1 MKCMQMKIAVAM
13 LAVLAGVS
21 VTMADVV
28 SVPTIQNVV
37 MSQDSGR
44 KVTVTYDLVNGP
56 AVVTMDVQTNAHD
69 DVWVSIGEENI
80 YGATTRAQPRGDVS
94 RIVSGDSGTITWRPD
109 LSWPG
114 NAVDNN
120 GARVVLTAWPV
131 DDTPDYLVVDMN
143 ANVTAA
149 DRVRYYAS
157 TNALPG
163 GLFGNPAYRT
173 THLVLKKIIAK
184 EIEWTMGSICEP
196 GRNSNLSE
204 TAHRAMLTNNYYL
217 AVFPTTQAQWKMLT
231 PTKNPT
237 FKVEGAMRAMESICY
252 NTVRCCAVG
261 KTDSGED
268 WPVPPHEKSWLGL
281 LNGLGCNLAFD
292 LPSEGEW
299 EFACRAGCGEGYW
312 GTGEPITSD
321 TEDEN
326 VPGRYKYN
334 QATKGNTT
342 DLKTDGPENCTPI
355 VGSYPPNRWGIYD
368 QCGCVREMC
377 LDWSINDNTALAGLV
392 NTTPA
397 TKRIVRGGE
406 WKSDAK
412 YTRPAARD
420 DISPTAESTYYGF
433 RVKCRAGLK

>member
-1 MKCMQMKIAVAM
+1 MKCMQMKIAVAI
-13 LAVLAGVS
+13 LAVLAGAT

-143 ANVTAA
+143 ANVAAA

-173 THLVLKKIIAK
+173 SHLVFRKIVAK
-184 EIEWTMGSICEP
+184 DIEWTMGSICEL
-196 GRNSNLSE
+196 GRESDLSE
-204 TAHRAMLTNNYYL
+204 PVHRAMLTNNYYL

-231 PTKNPT
+231 STKNPE
-237 FKVEGAMRAMESICY
+237 FKQEGAMRPMESICY

-261 KTDSGED
+261 KTDPGEE
-268 WPVPPHEKSWLGL
+268 WPAPPHEKSWLGL
-281 LNGLGCNLAFD
+281 LNARVPGMGFD
-292 LPSEGEW
+292 LPGEGEW
-299 EFACRAGCGEGYW
+299 EFACRAGHGEGYW
-312 GTGEPITSD
+312 GTGDPITGE
-321 TEDEN
+321 TEDPC
-326 VPGRYKYN
+326 VPGRYAQN

-342 DLKTDGPENCTPI
+342 NLKCGPEDCTPI
-355 VGSYPPNRWGIYD
+355 VGSYAPNSWGIYD
-368 QCGCVREMC
+368 QCGGVREMC
-377 LDWSINDNTALAGLV
+377 LDWSGGDNTALAGLV
-392 NTTPA
+392 NVTPG
-397 TKRIVRGGE
+397 TKRIIRGGG
-406 WKSDAK
+406 WTSAARK
-412 YTRPAARD
+412 TRPAARD
-420 DISPTAESTYYGF
+420 DVAPTIENAYMGF
-433 RVKCRAGLK
+433 RIACRAGLK